1 MRLHAV
7 ENVTDAVGEDGWRP
21 PRAEPKGAQHG
32 IGSGDGPVD
41 GQRIKDV
48 ATNDVQAIVLDFQ
61 SSRVAHVRG
70 YVVSEP
76 GGSLHREVPGAARG
90 AEGDDP
96 CERCRAG

>member
-1 MRLHAV
+1 MRLHAI

-61 SSRVAHVRG
+61 SSRVTHVRG
-70 YVVSEP
+70 YVVPQPE
-76 GGSLHREVPGAARG
+76 GSLQQEAPGPACG
-90 AEGDDP
+90 PEEDDSQD
-96 CERCRAG
+96 RCLAG

>member
-1 MRLHAV
+1 MRLHAI

-76 GGSLHREVPGAARG
+76 EGSLQQEVPGPASG
-90 AEGDDP
+90 PEEDDSQD
-96 CERCRAG
+96 RCLAG